1 MADPRMPELEGL
13 PIWFDLASPDVEGAK
28 EFYSRMFGWEWADV
42 PMSGGNVYSM
52 AIRNDAN
59 IVGLHPEAEGDFPE
73 GAARVWRNQVYV
85 KDAEEACRRIEA
97 NGGRVLS
104 GPNNA
109 DGWGVT
115 ARVTTHEGAV
125 FGLWHSLR
133 GYGAEVFGEP
143 GAVCWVE
150 YHAQDLESAK
160 EFYTAV
166 FGCGFEEVRMPRED
180 GSGEDFGLTMVNSAG
195 EHQHC
200 AFVELPDKSNPASW
214 VTYFMVEDVG
224 AAVEKAVSLGG
235 ESVTGAIDVPPGS
248 FAALRDPQ
256 GMGFSL
262 WQGC

>member
-73 GAARVWRNQVYV
+73 SAARVWRNHVYV

-97 NGGRVLS
+97 NGGSVLS
-104 GPNNA
+104 GPSNA

-125 FGLWHSLR
+125 FGLWQSLR

-180 GSGEDFGLTMVNSAG
+180 GSGEDFGLTMVNSVG

-235 ESVTGAIDVPPGS
+235 E
-248 FAALRDPQ
+248 
-256 GMGFSL
+256 
-262 WQGC
+262 